1 MRGGSIR
8 APHYQQTKSG
18 ACLPACARMV
28 LAHLG
33 DLRSESDL
41 AKVLASYEFGTP
53 ASNVRKLAQL
63 GYRVEYGAMQWQ
75 DLIRA
80 VLDNLHPIV
89 FVDAQFLPWADFTG
103 FHAVVVD
110 AIDDERIELL
120 DPASQNAPQVL
131 SKDGFLA
138 AWEEFDRRAAIISR
152 R

>member
-1 MRGGSIR
+1 MRGGSTR
-8 APHYQQTKSG
+8 APHYQQTKPG
-18 ACLPACARMV
+18 TCLPACVRMV

-33 DLRSESDL
+33 DLRSEHEL

-63 GYRVEYGAMQWQ
+63 GYRVEYGVTQWQ

-80 VLDNLHPIV
+80 VMSNLHPIV

-110 AIDDERIELL
+110 AIDDDRIELL
-120 DPASQNAPQVL
+120 DPSSQSAPQVR

-138 AWEEFDRRAAIISR
+138 VWEEFDRRTAIISR